1 MKEVLSA
8 LNKWRRQEFTYG
20 SVDCCQFAG
29 FIVKEL
35 TGKDYLSDFNYNSE
49 GSALEIIAKN
59 GDLVA
64 TASTVLGPISDNPK
78 DLASG
83 NPVIVLIDDLQIM
96 GVKLQDRAVC
106 LVRKG
111 MIQISS
117 DYIVAGWDICHKS

>member
-1 MKEVLSA
+1 MEKVLSA
-8 LNKWRRQEFTYG
+8 LNKWQRQEFTYG
-20 SVDCCQFAG
+20 SVDCCQFTG

-35 TGKDYLSDFNYNSE
+35 VGKDYLSDFHYNSE
-49 GSALEIIAKN
+49 GSALEIIAAN

-64 TASTVLGPISDNPK
+64 TASTVLGPVSDNPK

-83 NPVIVLIDDLQIM
+83 NPVVVLIDDVQIM
-96 GVKLQDRAVC
+96 GVKLQDKAVC

-117 DYIVAGWDICHKS
+117 DLIIAGWDIWHQ

>member
-1 MKEVLSA
+1 MKQVLSA
-8 LNKWRRQEFTYG
+8 LNKWQRQEFTYG
-20 SVDCCQFAG
+20 SVDCCQFTG

-35 TGKDYLSDFNYNSE
+35 TGKDYLSDFHYNSE

-64 TASTVLGPISDNPK
+64 TASTVLGPVSDDPK
-78 DLASG
+78 GLHSG
-83 NPVIVLIDDLQIM
+83 NPVIVLIDDVQIM
-96 GVKLQDRAVC
+96 GVKLQDKAVC

-117 DYIVAGWDICHKS
+117 DLIIAGWDIWQQ